1 MIQYIF
7 VLLLAIQDHTHG
19 FMLSSKSQKLLT
31 PSTVHT
37 NRIYKKRIQRRQPI
51 PNIRTREAL
60 VLILSE
66 KENDTEDE
74 PNDRFLPNKLIRK
87 DIKLED
93 TTLLLGDVVVL
104 LLICQVFGLMDAMHK
119 PDFWTN
125 GGFMAPVTHV
135 PATLSR
141 LLQRVSQ
148 LSVAWV
154 LSSLKN
160 DGYSKSALV
169 DDESVFKSTITTWVD
184 FCALLILSSLFVA
197 GVLEGGASIN
207 GVDLLRSTIYTLP
220 ILLGYRLLY
229 SKYS

>member
-1 MIQYIF
+1 MIKYIF
-7 VLLLAIQDHTHG
+7 VLLLAIQHHTHG
-19 FMLSSKSQKLLT
+19 FMLGSKSQNVLT
-31 PSTVHT
+31 PSTAHT

-51 PNIRTREAL
+51 LNIRTREEL
-60 VLILSE
+60 VFVLSE

-93 TTLLLGDVVVL
+93 TTLLLGDVVVI

-148 LSVAWV
+148 LSIAWV
-154 LSSLKN
+154 VSSLKN

-184 FCALLILSSLFVA
+184 FCAILILSSLFVA

>member
-1 MIQYIF
+1 MIKYIF
-7 VLLLAIQDHTHG
+7 VLLLAIQDRTHG
-19 FMLSSKSQKLLT
+19 FMLGSKSQKLLT

-37 NRIYKKRIQRRQPI
+37 NRIYKNRIQRQCQPI

-60 VLILSE
+60 VLSE

-93 TTLLLGDVVVL
+93 TTLLLGDVVVI
-104 LLICQVFGLMDAMHK
+104 LLISQVFGLMDAMHK

-125 GGFMAPVTHV
+125 GGFAAPVTHV

-184 FCALLILSSLFVA
+184 FCSILILFTLFVT